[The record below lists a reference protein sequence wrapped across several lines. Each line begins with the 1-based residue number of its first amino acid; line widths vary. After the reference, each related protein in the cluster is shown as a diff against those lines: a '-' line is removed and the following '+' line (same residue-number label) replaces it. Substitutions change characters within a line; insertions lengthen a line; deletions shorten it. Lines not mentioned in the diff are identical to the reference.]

1 MSRFEAFLSAAALV
15 AWSLLLLA
23 AGGDP
28 AEVRFSPR
36 GGCTDLIVREVG
48 TAKKTVRVLAY
59 SFTSI
64 PIGDCLIAAKRRGV
78 SVSVVIDGGE
88 RDQAHDQGARL
99 RTAGITVAYDSRHS
113 IMHDKVI
120 VLDDAAVMTGS
131 FNFTAVAEH
140 GNAENLLLLRDA
152 DLARRYAA
160 EFELHRGHAMP

>member
-15 AWSLLLLA
+15 AWSLLLLVV
-23 AGGDP
+23 GGEP

-48 TAKKTVRVLAY
+48 AARKTVRVLAY
-59 SFTSI
+59 SFTSV

-78 SVSVVIDGGE
+78 AVSVVIDGGE

-113 IMHDKVI
+113 IMHDKVM

-131 FNFTAVAEH
+131 MNYTASGEH
-140 GNAENLLLLRDA
+140 SNAENLLLLRDA

-160 EFELHRGHAMP
+160 EFELHRGHALP